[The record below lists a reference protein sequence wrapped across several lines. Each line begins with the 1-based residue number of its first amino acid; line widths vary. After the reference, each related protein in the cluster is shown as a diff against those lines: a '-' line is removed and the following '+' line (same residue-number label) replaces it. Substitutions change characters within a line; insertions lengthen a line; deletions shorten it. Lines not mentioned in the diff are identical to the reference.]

1 LSVVSVRVPKDLKE
15 KMSKIQENW
24 GDYLRR
30 MIERRIKEEE
40 IIKASETIDNIRSK
54 TERNVYDTAKTIRE
68 DRDAA

>member
-1 LSVVSVRVPKDLKE
+1 MSVVSVRVPKDLKE